1 LIQWIKL
8 KRRLPRQGLA
18 RQKPTHKKARL
29 NIEAGF
35 LLSQSETSVFETLYF
50 RTNVTFKTTRYSVT
64 SPSVSRTDWSFTQT
78 PETPFSVL
86 LARLMPLSI
95 AS

>member
-1 LIQWIKL
+1 VDQIKT
-8 KRRLPRQGLA
+8 KIAPAGA
-18 RQKPTHKKARL
+18 RQTKPTDKKARL